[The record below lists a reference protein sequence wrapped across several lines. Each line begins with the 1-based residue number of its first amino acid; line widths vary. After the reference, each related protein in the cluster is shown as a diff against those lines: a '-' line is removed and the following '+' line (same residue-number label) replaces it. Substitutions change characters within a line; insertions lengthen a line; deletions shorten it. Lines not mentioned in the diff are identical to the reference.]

1 MTGDAPTILIVEDEP
16 PIRRLLRTTLIAHD
30 HRVIEAPTG
39 AEALSAMRHHRPDLV
54 LLDLGLPDIDGREVI
69 KRMRGVGASDGGLT
83 PIIVLSIRS
92 DERGK
97 VEALDLG
104 ADDYVAKPVGM
115 DELNARIRAALR
127 HRLQQEGAEPIF
139 KSGDLAV
146 DLVRRHV
153 MVKGQEVKLSP
164 KEYDLLRLLV
174 MHAGKVLTHA
184 HIMREVWG
192 AATDVQYLRIYV
204 RQLRHKIEPDP
215 ERPSLI
221 LTESGV
227 GYRLTVDA

>member
-1 MTGDAPTILIVEDEP
+1 MTTHPVRILVIDDEP
-16 PIRRLLRTTLIAHD
+16 AIRRLLKTS
-30 HRVIEAPTG
+30 
-39 AEALSAMRHHRPDLV
+39 LSAEGYEVEEAASGEAGWVQFGRVKPDLV

-69 KRMRGVGASDGGLT
+69 RRIRGAGLV

-115 DELNARIRAALR
+115 DELNARVRAALR

-153 MVKGQEVKLSP
+153 TVKAQEVKLSP
-164 KEYDLLRLLV
+164 KEYDLLRVLV

-192 AATDVQYLRIYV
+192 AATDVQYLRIYI
-204 RQLRHKIEPDP
+204 RQLRHKIEADP
-215 ERPSLI
+215 EQPSLI

>member
-1 MTGDAPTILIVEDEP
+1 MSTHPVRILVIDDEP
-16 PIRRLLRTTLIAHD
+16 AIRRLLKTS
-30 HRVIEAPTG
+30 
-39 AEALSAMRHHRPDLV
+39 LSAEGYVVEEAATGEAGWAQFNKVKPDLV
-54 LLDLGLPDIDGREVI
+54 LLDLGLPDIDGREVL
-69 KRMRGVGASDGGLT
+69 KRVRGAGLV
-83 PIIVLSIRS
+83 PVIVLSIRS

-115 DELNARIRAALR
+115 DELNARVRAALR

-139 KSGDLAV
+139 KSGDVAV

-153 MVKGQEVKLSP
+153 TVKGQEVKLSP

-174 MHAGKVLTHA
+174 MHAGKVLTHQM
-184 HIMREVWG
+184 IMREVWG
-192 AATDVQYLRIYV
+192 AATDVQYLRIYI
-204 RQLRHKIEPDP
+204 RQLRHKIEADP
-215 ERPSLI
+215 ERPALI

-227 GYRLTVDA
+227 GYRLKVDA

>member
-1 MTGDAPTILIVEDEP
+1 MTQHPIRILVIDDEP
-16 PIRRLLRTTLIAHD
+16 AIRRLLKTSL
-30 HRVIEAPTG
+30 G
-39 AEALSAMRHHRPDLV
+39 AEGYAVEEAATGEQGWSEFNRLKPDLV
-54 LLDLGLPDIDGREVI
+54 LLDLGLPDIDGRDVLRRI
-69 KRMRGVGASDGGLT
+69 RKIDLT
-83 PIIVLSIRS
+83 PVIILSIRS

-115 DELNARIRAALR
+115 EELNARVRAALR
-127 HRLQQEGAEPIF
+127 HRLQQQGAEPIF
-139 KSGDLAV
+139 TSGDLAV

-153 MVKGQEVKLSP
+153 MVKGEEVKLSP

-174 MHAGKVLTHA
+174 LHAGKVLTHQ

-192 AATDVQYLRIYV
+192 ASTDVQYLRIYI
-204 RQLRHKIEPDP
+204 RQLRQKIEPDP

-221 LTESGV
+221 LTEAGV
-227 GYRLTVDA
+227 GYRLKVEG

>member
-1 MTGDAPTILIVEDEP
+1 MTTHPIRILVIDDEP
-16 PIRRLLRTTLIAHD
+16 AIRRLLKTSLSAEGYE
-30 HRVIEAPTG
+30 VEEAPTG
-39 AEALSAMRHHRPDLV
+39 EAGWAQFGKAKPDLV

-69 KRMRGVGASDGGLT
+69 RRIRGAGLT

-115 DELNARIRAALR
+115 DELNARVRAALR

-139 KSGDLAV
+139 KSGELAV

-153 MVKGQEVKLSP
+153 MVKGEEVKLSP

-227 GYRLTVDA
+227 GYRLKVDA

>member
-1 MTGDAPTILIVEDEP
+1 MTTHPIRILVVDDEP
-16 PIRRLLRTTLIAHD
+16 AIRRLLKTSL
-30 HRVIEAPTG
+30 G
-39 AEALSAMRHHRPDLV
+39 AEGYEVEEAATGEAGWTQFNKVKPDLV
-54 LLDLGLPDIDGREVI
+54 LLDLGLPDIDGREVL
-69 KRMRGVGASDGGLT
+69 KRVRGAGLV
-83 PIIVLSIRS
+83 PVIVLSIRS

-115 DELNARIRAALR
+115 DELHARVRAALR

-139 KSGDLAV
+139 KSGELAV

-153 MVKGQEVKLSP
+153 TVKGQEVKLSP

-174 MHAGKVLTHA
+174 MHAGKVLTHQMM
-184 HIMREVWG
+184 MREVWG
-192 AATDVQYLRIYV
+192 AATDVQYLRIYI
-204 RQLRHKIEPDP
+204 RQLRHKIEADP
-215 ERPSLI
+215 ERPALI

-227 GYRLTVDA
+227 GYRLKVDA

>member
-1 MTGDAPTILIVEDEP
+1 MTTHPIRILVIDDEP
-16 PIRRLLRTTLIAHD
+16 AIRRLLKTSLSAEGYE
-30 HRVIEAPTG
+30 VEEAPTG
-39 AEALSAMRHHRPDLV
+39 EAGWAQFGKAKPDLV

-69 KRMRGVGASDGGLT
+69 RRIRGAGLT

-115 DELNARIRAALR
+115 DELNARVRAALR

-139 KSGDLAV
+139 KSGELAV

-153 MVKGQEVKLSP
+153 MVKGEEVKLSP

-192 AATDVQYLRIYV
+192 AATDVQYLRIYI

-227 GYRLTVDA
+227 GYRLTIAE

>member
-1 MTGDAPTILIVEDEP
+1 MTAPPVRVLVIDDEP
-16 PIRRLLRTTLIAHD
+16 AIRRLLKTSLTAESYD
-30 HRVIEAPTG
+30 VVEAATG
-39 AEALSAMRHHRPDLV
+39 EEGWAAFSRMKPDVV

-69 KRMRGVGASDGGLT
+69 RRIRSVGLT
-83 PIIVLSIRS
+83 PIVVLSIRS

-104 ADDYVAKPVGM
+104 ADDYVTKPVGM
-115 DELNARIRAALR
+115 DELNARLRAALR
-127 HRLQQEGAEPIF
+127 HHLQQRGEEPVF

-153 MVKGQEVKLSP
+153 TVKGSEVKLSP

-174 MHAGKVLTHA
+174 MHAGKVLTHQ

-192 AATDVQYLRIYV
+192 GTTDVQYLRIYV
-204 RQLRHKIEPDP
+204 RQLRQKIEPDP

-221 LTESGV
+221 QTEAGV
-227 GYRLTVDA
+227 GYRLRAES